1 MNLRSQSGIFCENVL
16 MKDVETRNIQAI
28 NIFLLRTVTIAF
40 LYFYILRLHPDTGLL
55 LDPVF
60 VF

>member
-1 MNLRSQSGIFCENVL
+1 

-40 LYFYILRLHPDTGLL
+40 LYFYILRLNPDTGLS